1 MTPRLTLDS
10 VKSELDSLKAVIGD
24 LNAEDLKGLIEEK
37 KNSEIKELEDKKEY
51 SRIVERMKTEHE
63 SVVSGLQNRIDELT
77 QELSK
82 RDSTIESVTVG
93 RCFSESEFIQ
103 KDSVLPP
110 SIARKEF
117 GAYFDL
123 VDGQVVGFDK
133 PRGAEGRTMIVDAT
147 GEPKPFNDAIQE
159 LYKSHPDYKALVWDK
174 RKAGAGSKSEISP
187 GTKSKASKS
196 TGRGRARIAAGL
208 LSKDR

>member
-159 LYKSHPDYKALVWDK
+159 LYKSHPDYKSACLGQAKGWRRLQVRDFP
-174 RKAGAGSKSEISP
+174 RHQIKSLQI
-187 GTKSKASKS
+187 
-196 TGRGRARIAAGL
+196 
-208 LSKDR
+208 DR